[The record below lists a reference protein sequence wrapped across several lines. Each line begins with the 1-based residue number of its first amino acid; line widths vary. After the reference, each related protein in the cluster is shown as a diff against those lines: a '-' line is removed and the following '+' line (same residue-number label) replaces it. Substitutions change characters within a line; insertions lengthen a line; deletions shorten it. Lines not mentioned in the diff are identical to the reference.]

1 MVSKVSATV
10 SNAGLGELPPEE
22 LAKRL
27 WNCDETAFATDTAS
41 KKILARRGAKQ
52 VHEVGG
58 GSGREH
64 ITVLGCGSA
73 SGERLPPYVVYKGK
87 NLWTTWTKGGPAG
100 ALYTVSESGWMER
113 PHFLEWFKK
122 LFLPAVSSILQKGQV
137 ILFMDGHASHI
148 NLELIALARER
159 GVILFCLPSH
169 TTHALQPL
177 DVGVYGP
184 LKRCWSKILKEH
196 KMETC
201 AVMVDKTNFPGLLS
215 RLWETSFQDH
225 HLKAGFRKAGLC
237 PITKEAIPKSSYATS
252 LPHTQPSQ
260 KAQSLA
266 QAIVPDKEIEIHT
279 DAVYLQVVG
288 CECSASKKM
297 TPVRIHLRGY
307 FASLIG
313 GKKEV
318 AKKTGRKKVKPLYSG
333 EALTTDDISQ
343 RLEDEE
349 QKRKEKKQKVGRSK
363 AKKGKAHVAPLY
375 NPMFIFTALLP
386 QEKEKLD
393 QQRDQLKVHQISL
406 MRSPS
411 YKVHILLASYSF

>member
-1 MVSKVSATV
+1 
-10 SNAGLGELPPEE
+10 
-22 LAKRL
+22 
-27 WNCDETAFATDTAS
+27 
-41 KKILARRGAKQ
+41 
-52 VHEVGG
+52 
-58 GSGREH
+58 
-64 ITVLGCGSA
+64 
-73 SGERLPPYVVYKGK
+73 
-87 NLWTTWTKGGPAG
+87 
-100 ALYTVSESGWMER
+100 MER

-169 TTHALQPL
+169 TTHVLQPL

-201 AVMVDKTNFPGLLS
+201 AVMVNKTNFPGLLS
-215 RLWETSFQDH
+215 RLWEASFQDH

-266 QAIVPDKEIEIHT
+266 QATVPDKGIEIRT
-279 DAVYLQVVG
+279 DAVNLQVVG
-288 CECSASKKM
+288 CECSASKRM
-297 TPVRIHLRGY
+297 MPVRIHLRGY

-313 GKKEV
+313 GKKEVAKKEV

-333 EALTTDDISQ
+333 EALTTDDRGLRIRSRKGKRRSKKLDDQ
-343 RLEDEE
+343 RPRKVKHTLLHYTIPCLCL
-349 QKRKEKKQKVGRSK
+349 QPYFLRKRKS
-363 AKKGKAHVAPLY
+363 
-375 NPMFIFTALLP
+375 
-386 QEKEKLD
+386 
-393 QQRDQLKVHQISL
+393 
-406 MRSPS
+406 
-411 YKVHILLASYSF
+411 